1 MPLTVVLSHV
11 NSGKSKRS
19 QHKRTA
25 APSSDPAAKTAGM
38 RPWRLMIIAL
48 IPPTIMKGWDE
59 LEDGGA

>member
-1 MPLTVVLSHV
+1 MPFTVVVSHV
-11 NSGKSKRS
+11 NSGKSKNS
-19 QHKRTA
+19 HHKRRRA
-25 APSSDPAAKTAGM
+25 IFGPGGENRGM